1 MLSFLETPG
10 DIKRFLEIMRVFLKY
25 GWETSKEMKGMK
37 ERFPFLSRLEGSYEG
52 GKEIP
57 GPVKLRKI
65 FEELGP
71 TFIKF
76 GQMLSTRPDLVK
88 EEYINELKKL
98 QDEAPPFDF
107 VEVKHIVK
115 NELKKPIDSIFKRFE
130 KKPVAAASIG
140 QVHLAELHNG
150 KKLAVKVQRPDIE
163 HIIAED
169 LRIIHF
175 IAGLVEKSIKETQ
188 YYNPT
193 SIADEFAETIRKE
206 LDYNM
211 EAKNAEHFAINFKH
225 DPNVRIPKVY
235 WEYTSRRV
243 ITLERVMGKKIS
255 GFYNYKN
262 KTLKKKIA
270 NTYIDCFFK
279 QMLLYGFFQADPHPA
294 NIFVYIQ
301 KGKPIISLV
310 DFGMIGRLDYEL
322 RDSFAVVMVLIVDR
336 NVKGL
341 AKQLQAMK
349 LINRLDDEQQFTL
362 ELAEIIDYF
371 YDVNSNRVN
380 LAGFGNALI
389 KVMVKH
395 KVKIPKHYLL
405 FLRSIGI
412 AQDSVQRLYPDINLI
427 ANARPYIE
435 KLLKE
440 KTKPEYMLRS
450 FRENYFEFQRFL
462 RDFPESVMKIFKK
475 MEEEDFKVS
484 VEAETLDELGH
495 SLSKSSNTVSVSVIV
510 AALILASSLMLN
522 SQLETVVG
530 STADIGAV
538 GFIVAIVIGLL
549 IVMKALRA

>member
-211 EAKNAEHFAINFKH
+211 EAKNAERFAINFKH

-235 WEYTSRRV
+235 WEYTRRRV
-243 ITLERVMGKKIS
+243 ITLERVRGKKIS
-255 GFYNYKN
+255 EFYNYKN
-262 KTLKKKIA
+262 KALKKKIA

-310 DFGMIGRLDYEL
+310 DFGMVGRLDYEL

-440 KTKPEYMLRS
+440 KMKPEYMLRS

-538 GFIVAIVIGLL
+538 GFIAAIVIGML
-549 IVMKALRA
+549 IVMKALKA

>member
-130 KKPVAAASIG
+130 KNPVAAASIG

-193 SIADEFAETIRKE
+193 SIAEEFAETIRKE
-206 LDYNM
+206 LDYNR
-211 EAKNAEHFAINFKH
+211 EAKNAERFAINFKH

-235 WEYTSRRV
+235 WKYTSKRV
-243 ITLERVMGKKIS
+243 ITLERVKGKKIS
-255 GFYNYKN
+255 EFYNYKN

-310 DFGMIGRLDYEL
+310 DFGMVGRLDYEL
-322 RDSFAVVMVLIVDR
+322 RDSFAVAMVLIVDR
-336 NVKGL
+336 NVRGL
-341 AKQLQAMK
+341 GKQLQAMK
-349 LINRLDDEQQFTL
+349 LVNRLDDEQQFTL

-462 RDFPESVMKIFKK
+462 RDFPESIMKIFKK

-530 STADIGAV
+530 STSDIGAV
-538 GFIVAIVIGLL
+538 GFFAAIVIGML